1 MYTKKP
7 ILVVNNLCM
16 SIKFASLLVCRFV
29 WEHVIELVQQEDK
42 DSLSV
47 KESLDDLFPTDEEEQ
62 TQSKCSLDS
71 THTVLKML
79 FEPVTRLPVKFIVMC
94 IENRWAFKYS
104 DIFVPEQHASP
115 T

>member
-1 MYTKKP
+1 MP

-71 THTVLKML
+71 THCTKDAL
-79 FEPVTRLPVKFIVMC
+79 
-94 IENRWAFKYS
+94 WAGYTFACQ
-104 DIFVPEQHASP
+104 VHCHVHRE
-115 T
+115 